1 MLSTQPGPRDAPMHS
16 FIRRNKSTSTF
27 YLYLSLIQGKSPS
40 INFGSFVFIT
50 QCYYEIG
57 DASWATIGFPHLF

>member
-1 MLSTQPGPRDAPMHS
+1 MLSTQPGPRDGPMHC

-27 YLYLSLIQGKSPS
+27 YLYLSLIQGKSAS
-40 INFGSFVFIT
+40 INFGTFVFIT

-57 DASWATIGFPHLF
+57 AASWATIGFPHFF